1 MGEVVDQEHLAGYL
15 TPWRGDEAGDVE
27 MPSDC
32 AGLSPVGTGGHD
44 GQWLVENTAGHV
56 APGQDAPRHTQKTY
70 ELPPRLVHF
79 ERQLFDQAVV
89 LVVADIQVSPV
100 FGQHARAPEGISA
113 SVIGVAHHDGVIA
126 VRAG

>member
-44 GQWLVENTAGHV
+44 GQWLFGDKAEQVAGGKGAGGKAQNGV
-56 APGQDAPRHTQKTY
+56 

-100 FGQHARAPEGISA
+100 FGQHARAPEG
-113 SVIGVAHHDGVIA
+113 
-126 VRAG
+126 